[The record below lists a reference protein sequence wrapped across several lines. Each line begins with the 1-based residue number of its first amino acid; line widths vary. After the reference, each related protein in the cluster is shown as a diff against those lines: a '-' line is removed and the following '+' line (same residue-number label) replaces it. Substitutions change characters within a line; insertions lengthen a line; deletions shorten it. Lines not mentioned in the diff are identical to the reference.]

1 MTSKAIAVAALRA
14 LLRLVHWIIFHA
26 PFYLIRVG
34 CFLAFLA
41 QISILIFGMMNPKTT
56 LTGTQKVGF
65 EEIDFPLVFKVC
77 IKPGFND
84 RELRKFGYRNSF
96 MYLLGMSMF
105 NKSTFGWAGHTPE
118 GDVVSNISG
127 TQTDLNLNCRFCSNR
142 ILLYFPLF
150 VRVVSLA

>member
-1 MTSKAIAVAALRA
+1 MTSKAIAAALRA
-14 LLRLVHWIIFHA
+14 LLGLVRWIIFHA

-41 QISILIFGMMNPKTT
+41 QISTLILGMMNPRTT

-84 RELRKFGYRNSF
+84 RELRKLGYRNSF

-105 NKSTFGWAGHTPE
+105 NKSTFGWAGHAPE
-118 GDVVSNISG
+118 GGVVSNISG
-127 TQTDLNLNCRFCSNR
+127 IQTDLNLNLHIPSNN
-142 ILLYFPLF
+142 LPK
-150 VRVVSLA
+150 